1 MDEEEIKNICTEYV
15 DELFAFDDMS
25 EQENIEAK
33 NDAFVMCM
41 AFAGHILEKHCIVPK
56 KLILKEWHEVESTGT
71 YAMSQQDAELA
82 DKACE
87 MLDMLRRLF
96 GEWLNAESWKGLID
110 LISVFGQTS
119 DDNRIM
125 ARGLLSKIQN
135 LANSETNK
143 LNNNG

>member
-1 MDEEEIKNICTEYV
+1 MNKEEMDKEEIKSLVQEYV
-15 DELFAFDDMS
+15 DELFAHDDMS

-41 AFAGHILEKHCIVPK
+41 AFAGHILEKHCIVPN
-56 KLILKEWHEVESTGT
+56 KLILKEWREIESTGA
-71 YAMSQQDAELA
+71 YAMSQEDAELA
-82 DKACE
+82 DKMCE
-87 MLDMLRRLF
+87 MRGMLRRLF
-96 GEWLNAESWKGLID
+96 GEWMDTESWKGIID

-135 LANSETNK
+135 LANSENQ
-143 LNNNG
+143 